1 MVRTVLIGALVLAGT
16 AASAQQPTAL
26 LQAGETLLQ
35 VQASGEARVSPD
47 AAFVTMAVVT
57 TGVTAKAAT
66 DANATTMQAVLA
78 AVRNAG
84 VSDRYLRTEQI
95 SVQPSFAQRANGYG
109 EDRSRIVGYEA
120 RNSVAVT
127 ITKLGT
133 APEVISAVFAAGA
146 NSVDGPNLGT
156 LNTQAGQGDARA
168 AALANAKAEAEDYA
182 RGLGMK
188 VARVLRVSETRSST
202 EPERFVT
209 YDVVVTGSRAG
220 APPPPPPAPPPPP
233 IAGGELKRSATVYID
248 YALVPAG

>member
-1 MVRTVLIGALVLAGT
+1 MVRYALVAALAL
-16 AASAQQPTAL
+16 AATGAAAQQPTAL
-26 LQAGETLLQ
+26 LQPGETLLQ

-47 AAFVTMAVVT
+47 AAFVTVGVVS
-57 TGVTAKAAT
+57 TGTTAKEAT
-66 DANATTMQAVLA
+66 DANAATMQAVLA
-78 AVRNAG
+78 AVRKAG

-95 SVQPSFAQRANGYG
+95 SVQPSFAQRSNGYG
-109 EDRSRIVGYEA
+109 EDRSRIVGYQA

-127 ITKLGT
+127 VTRLTT
-133 APEVISAVFAAGA
+133 APEVISAAFAAGA

-182 RGLGMK
+182 RGLGMR
-188 VARVLRVSETRSST
+188 VARVLRVSETRSGIA
-202 EPERFVT
+202 PERFVT

-220 APPPPPPAPPPPP
+220 GPPPPPPPPPPVP
-233 IAGGELKRSATVYID
+233 IAGGDLKRSATVYID